1 MRTVT
6 NPGPS
11 STTNLPVSPVA
22 PVSVGLVGYGWWGK
36 TIARQL
42 AGNPWLRVAAV
53 AEVDDGTRSTMASDP
68 ALAGVA
74 LHASAGELLAHAGL
88 EAVILCTPHLEH
100 ALQIVAAAE
109 QGLHVFCEKPL
120 CLTLQ
125 DAQRAVAACSQR
137 NLVLGI
143 GHERRFEPEVMAL
156 REVISAGTLGTVL
169 QIEANFSQD
178 KFFALPKD
186 NWRLSNAHA
195 PVGPLTATGIHLVD
209 LSIAVLGRVESVW
222 ARLSTLGSDFENG
235 DTLAVMMAFAGGAN
249 AMLSAVLAT
258 PFEGRFAVYGSK
270 GWVEI
275 RDRTHPENSSG
286 WDITTALRGQP
297 RETRFAPPA
306 PSVRSNLEA
315 FAQAVRGVR
324 PYPVAHAEML
334 ANVAALQAIMLSVQ
348 RRGLV
353 QVPATTI

>member
-1 MRTVT
+1 VL
-6 NPGPS
+6 NPEPK
-11 STTNLPVSPVA
+11 TPTQAPVA
-22 PVSVGLVGYGWWGK
+22 VGLVGYGWWGK

-42 AGNPWLRVAAV
+42 ASSPWLKVAAV
-53 AEVDDGTRSTMASDP
+53 AEVDAGLRTAMASDP
-68 ALAGVA
+68 VLAGVA
-74 LHASAGELLAHAGL
+74 VYASAGELLAQPGL

-100 ALQIVAAAE
+100 AAQIAAAAE
-109 QGLHVFCEKPL
+109 RGLHVFCEKPL
-120 CLTLQ
+120 CLTLE
-125 DAQRAVAACSQR
+125 DAQRAVAACQAR
-137 NLVLGI
+137 GLVLGI
-143 GHERRFEPEVMAL
+143 GHERRFEPDVVAL
-156 REVISAGTLGTVL
+156 RQMIADGTLGTVL

-209 LSIAVLGRVESVW
+209 LSIAVLGPCETVW
-222 ARLSTLGSDFENG
+222 ARLATLGSDFENG
-235 DTLAVMMAFAGGAN
+235 DTLAVMMAFANGAN
-249 AMLSAVLAT
+249 AMVSAVLAT

-275 RDRTHPENSSG
+275 RDRTHPENPTG

-297 RETRFAPPA
+297 PQTRFAPPA
-306 PSVRSNLEA
+306 PSVRNNLEA

-324 PYPVAHAEML
+324 AYPVSHAEML

-348 RRGLV
+348 RRALV
-353 QVPATTI
+353 AVAAA